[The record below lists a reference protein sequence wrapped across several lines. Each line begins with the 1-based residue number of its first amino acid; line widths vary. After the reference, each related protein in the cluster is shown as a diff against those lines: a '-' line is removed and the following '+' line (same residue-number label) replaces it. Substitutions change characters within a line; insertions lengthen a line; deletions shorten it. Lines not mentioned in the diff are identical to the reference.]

1 VIEVGWVHGRRDS
14 KDIRKIETGSPQYRL
29 TYLCFCERGICF
41 SVCVWHGGV
50 VAWENQSSSNIGM
63 RKTEIVNSVRA

>member
-1 VIEVGWVHGRRDS
+1 MIEVGWVHGRRDS

-41 SVCVWHGGV
+41 SVCVEW
-50 VAWENQSSSNIGM
+50 
-63 RKTEIVNSVRA
+63 